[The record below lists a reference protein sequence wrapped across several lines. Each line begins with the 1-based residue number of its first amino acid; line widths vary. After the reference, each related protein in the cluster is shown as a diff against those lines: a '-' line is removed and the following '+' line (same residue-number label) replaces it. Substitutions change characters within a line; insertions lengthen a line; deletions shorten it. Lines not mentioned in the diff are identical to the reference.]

1 MLMTMWEDIKK
12 EQSISSQNQIINNRI
27 QCEMF
32 YFNPIYGQLL
42 AKRNQMLANNEEI
55 NEEELEQ

>member
-55 NEEELEQ
+55 NEEELDQ

>member
-42 AKRNQMLANNEEI
+42 AKRNQLLSNNEGM
-55 NEEELEQ
+55 NEDELDQ

>member
-1 MLMTMWEDIKK
+1 MLMTMREDIKQ

-42 AKRNQMLANNEEI
+42 AKRNQMIANNEEI

>member
-1 MLMTMWEDIKK
+1 MLMTMREDIKQ

>member
-1 MLMTMWEDIKK
+1 MLMTMWEEIKK

>member
-27 QCEMF
+27 QFEMF
-32 YFNPIYGQLL
+32 YFNPIYEQLL
-42 AKRNQMLANNEEI
+42 AKRNQMLANNEKI